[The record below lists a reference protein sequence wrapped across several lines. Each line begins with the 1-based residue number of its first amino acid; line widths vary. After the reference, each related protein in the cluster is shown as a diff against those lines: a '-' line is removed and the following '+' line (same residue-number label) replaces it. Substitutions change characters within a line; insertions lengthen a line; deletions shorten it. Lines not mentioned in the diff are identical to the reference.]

1 MARSGGGSILRRR
14 SSGEAS
20 RGGLFR
26 FIGEVIGELK
36 KVTWPTPQETVRLT
50 LLVIAVSIVIGTALG
65 LIDILF
71 TDLLDIVLS

>member
-1 MARSGGGSILRRR
+1 MARPILRRQ
-14 SSGEAS
+14 SPSEAS

-26 FIGEVIGELK
+26 FFGEVISELK

-65 LIDILF
+65 LIDLLF
-71 TDLLDIVLS
+71 TELLDIVLT